1 MCLPVFGSAPD
12 CCSVRLKFDYSIHY
26 MRAFAIVNIVLGHL
40 ETCGFFLD
48 GCGVAARCG
57 NVFYAVFHSDSIY
70 FFFISGYLFHYVSSN
85 RFAIFDYYKT
95 KLKNI
100 ILPFIIVSFVLFC
113 ANEVLYL
120 SGLAHLDGVNLY
132 ESNEYT
138 LSEIALFLLQGKI
151 SGAFWYIP
159 FIAVIFFVS
168 PVFLMME
175 KDSKEKFG
183 IFILFSMLLPLYYAR
198 TNDSFSGYMYF
209 LPVYLSGIGYA
220 MNRDRI
226 DILLG
231 RYWCFGGLAA
241 VFCGSTFLLVTGMH
255 DTANVFVKEHSD
267 ALFYMQKMSVIG
279 LVLPLFNMLSAY
291 RIRLLDS
298 IAKLSFSMYFLH
310 VPILCQIKPFTNII
324 GSWISGS
331 PLFASLLSGLV
342 AVAAVYLICL
352 LLKKALGKYSRIITG
367 S

>member
-1 MCLPVFGSAPD
+1 MCLPALGSVSD
-12 CCSVRLKFDYSIHY
+12 CCFAKVKFDYSIHY

-48 GCGVAARCG
+48 GYGIVNGCGKIC
-57 NVFYAVFHSDSIY
+57 YAIFHSDSIY
-70 FFFISGYLFHYVSSN
+70 FFFVSGYLFHYVSSN
-85 RFAIFDYYKT
+85 RFVIFDYYKT
-95 KLKNI
+95 KIKNI

-113 ANEVLYL
+113 VNEFLYL
-120 SGLAHLDGVNLY
+120 NGLTHLDGVNLY
-132 ESNEYT
+132 ENREYT
-138 LSEIALFLLQGKI
+138 LSEIVLFLLQGKI
-151 SGAFWYIP
+151 SGPFWYVP
-159 FIAVIFFVS
+159 FIAIIFFVS

-175 KDSKEKFG
+175 KDSREKFG

-209 LPVYLSGIGYA
+209 LPVYLAGIGYA
-220 MNRDRI
+220 LNRDRI

-231 RYWCFGGLAA
+231 RYWCAGGLAV
-241 VFCGSTFLLVTGMH
+241 VFCGSTFLLVAGVQ
-255 DTANVFVKEHSD
+255 DTASVFLKEHCD
-267 ALFYMQKMSVIG
+267 ALFYIQKMSVIG
-279 LVLPLFNMLSAY
+279 LVIPLFNMLSAY
-291 RIRLLDS
+291 RIGFLDS

-310 VPILCQIKPFTNII
+310 VPIMCQMKPFTNTI
-324 GSWISGS
+324 GSWVFSS

-352 LLKKALGKYSRIITG
+352 LLKKALGKYSRIIIG

>member
-1 MCLPVFGSAPD
+1 MCRPALNSAPD
-12 CCSVRLKFDYSIHY
+12 CCSDKVKFDYSIHY

-40 ETCGFFLD
+40 ESCGFFLKD
-48 GCGVAARCG
+48 VDATASCG

-85 RFAIFDYYKT
+85 HFAIFDYYKT

-113 ANEVLYL
+113 ANEFLYL
-120 SGLAHLDGVNLY
+120 RGLAHLEGVSLY
-132 ESNEYT
+132 EDNEYT
-138 LSEIALFLLQGKI
+138 MSKMALFMLQGKI
-151 SGAFWYIP
+151 SGPFWYVP
-159 FIAVIFFVS
+159 FIAIMFFVS

-175 KDSKEKFG
+175 KDSREKFG

-209 LPVYLSGIGYA
+209 LPVYLAGIGYA

-226 DILLG
+226 DILLKK
-231 RYWCFGGLAA
+231 YLCLGGLAA
-241 VFCGSTFLLVTGMH
+241 AFCGCTYLLVIGMH
-255 DTANVFVKEHSD
+255 DTASVFLKEHGD

-279 LVLPLFNMLSAY
+279 LTLPLFNMLSVY

-298 IAKLSFSMYFLH
+298 IATLSFSIYFLH
-310 VPILCQIKPFTNII
+310 VPIMCQIKPFTNII

-331 PLFASLLSGLV
+331 PLFASLLSGFV

-352 LLKKALGKYSRIITG
+352 LLKQALGKYSRMITG